1 MLHRLS
7 ERAGLAPAKVNLALH
22 VVGQRADGY
31 HQLETLVAFTDFGDR
46 ISIAPAVEPSFTTSG
61 RYGHLIPL
69 DDSNLILRARDLLAA
84 GSPVEKCGP
93 VAISLEKNLPIASG
107 VGGGSSDAAAAAIL
121 LSRLWQLDLDEEEL
135 RSLTRQLGADVPMC
149 VAARPLIARGTG
161 EELHPVKLPRLHLVL
176 VNPGEPL
183 ATPAVFKALERKD
196 NPPLPPLPDLN
207 TPAEVIAWLKTTRN
221 DLEQP
226 SSRLLPSIRT
236 ALSELSAEGAEL
248 SRMSGSGATCF
259 GLFNSASEAEQ
270 AAAAIASRHPSW
282 FVVDTFTYASDEGVS
297 HEPF

>member
-1 MLHRLS
+1 
-7 ERAGLAPAKVNLALH
+7 
-22 VVGQRADGY
+22 
-31 HQLETLVAFTDFGDR
+31 
-46 ISIAPAVEPSFTTSG
+46 SIAPAVQPSFTSSG

-121 LSRLWQLDLDEEEL
+121 LLRLWQLDLNEEEL

-161 EELHPVKLPRLHLVL
+161 EELHPVKLPCLHLVL
-176 VNPGEPL
+176 VNPGKPL
-183 ATPAVFKALERKD
+183 ATPAVFKALETKN
-196 NPPLPPLPDLN
+196 NPPLPYLPDLN

-226 SSRLLPSIRT
+226 ASSLLPSIRT

-248 SRMSGSGATCF
+248 SR
-259 GLFNSASEAEQ
+259 
-270 AAAAIASRHPSW
+270 
-282 FVVDTFTYASDEGVS
+282 
-297 HEPF
+297 